1 MIKNNFKTAWRSL
14 RKNTTTTIINVT
26 GLSVGMTAAI
36 LIFLWVQNEMDF
48 DSYHED
54 RQNIYRITTNLKVT
68 NWIWETSP
76 LLLADAVKKEVPEIE
91 SIARLYN
98 GNWPVFNINNNLTY
112 GKKCAY
118 VDNHWFNIFHY
129 NFLEGSASL
138 FAQDVNSI
146 ILTAAE
152 AKKYFGNGHAL
163 GTTIRVDSMNLVVAG
178 VVEDAPANSSFQYTS
193 FIPLANLLKDADR
206 RANDEQWGNA
216 NYITFLK
223 VRTGANASIVSK
235 KINSVFEK
243 KSGDKETT
251 ISLIALK
258 DMHFEDGLQN
268 SVFVHGNKITV
279 YIFIILAFL
288 LLFIACIN
296 HVNLATAKS
305 SLRAKEVS
313 VKKLVG
319 ATRINLFFQFVA
331 ESLLISVIS
340 LVVTLVLVYFCLP
353 VFNSVTDKN
362 FELPFTTLNMWMV
375 IGITLSAAFLL
386 NSIYPAL
393 VLSSFRPLNVFR
405 GFTIL
410 KVKDSFFRK
419 GLVTVQFTISIIL
432 MAATIIIY
440 KQMQFIQQTNPG
452 YNRSQ
457 VLVFPLPPNVK
468 NENKTALLQTIKQHL
483 LSKSSIEGV
492 TVANQSIEDI
502 GSLST
507 GSADWE
513 GHDTSYNPKIA
524 QLSADADFAN
534 TMQLQIKEGRWFM
547 KENEADK
554 NNVVLNEAAVKEL
567 NIHKPVIG
575 QRFSFKGRTGQ
586 VIGVAKDFNYKSM
599 HDKSGPLV
607 AFNDPNWFNFFMVRI
622 APNSTSQA
630 IKELQSTWK

>member
-1 MIKNNFKTAWRSL
+1 
-14 RKNTTTTIINVT
+14 
-26 GLSVGMTAAI
+26 
-36 LIFLWVQNEMDF
+36 
-48 DSYHED
+48 
-54 RQNIYRITTNLKVT
+54 
-68 NWIWETSP
+68 
-76 LLLADAVKKEVPEIE
+76 
-91 SIARLYN
+91 
-98 GNWPVFNINNNLTY
+98 
-112 GKKCAY
+112 
-118 VDNHWFNIFHY
+118 
-129 NFLEGSASL
+129 
-138 FAQDVNSI
+138 
-146 ILTAAE
+146 
-152 AKKYFGNGHAL
+152 
-163 GTTIRVDSMNLVVAG
+163 
-178 VVEDAPANSSFQYTS
+178 
-193 FIPLANLLKDADR
+193 LKDADR

-223 VRTGANASIVSK
+223 VRSGANASIVSK

-296 HVNLATAKS
+296 YVNLATAKS

-630 IKELQSTWK
+630 IKELQSTWKQFLPGSPLEYRFLDETFNELYHEDRQASFLIFVFAFIAIIISCLGLFSLAAFTAEQRSREIGIRKVMGATVASIIALVSKDFIKLVCIAIVIATPISFLVMNSWIQNFAYRIDISWWMFVAAGLVALLIAFITVSFQSIKAALANPVKSLRTE